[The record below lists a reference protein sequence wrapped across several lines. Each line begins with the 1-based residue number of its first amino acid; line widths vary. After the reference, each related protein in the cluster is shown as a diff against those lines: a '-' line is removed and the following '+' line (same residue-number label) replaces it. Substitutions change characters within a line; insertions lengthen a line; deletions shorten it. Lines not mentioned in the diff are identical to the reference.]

1 MLSKTAK
8 LTTMKERSTRQNC
21 CCSCPCRKHFNQM
34 DSFLRLFSAFPF
46 PFPFSLLD
54 LTGGLNQDLVE
65 YNNEDRVD
73 KVDKMLA
80 TYM

>member
-1 MLSKTAK
+1 
-8 LTTMKERSTRQNC
+8 
-21 CCSCPCRKHFNQM
+21 M